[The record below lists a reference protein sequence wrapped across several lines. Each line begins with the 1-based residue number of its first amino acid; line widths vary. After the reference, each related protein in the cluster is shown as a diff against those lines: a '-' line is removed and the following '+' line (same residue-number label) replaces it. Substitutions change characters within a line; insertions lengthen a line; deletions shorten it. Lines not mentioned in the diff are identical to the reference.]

1 MTARLERLAVFVFR
15 IERTKRG
22 GKTMEATGNKLTP
35 RLIAEMGI
43 AIALAAVLHFIK
55 LWEMPQGG
63 AVTLGTMVPLF
74 IVAFRRGPGVGF
86 VTGALYGILEGWI
99 LSGGRFFVHPAQVI
113 LDYPLAFGLLGL
125 AGFFPK
131 YPAFGVTVG
140 ALARY
145 ASHVVSGVVF
155 FSQYAPKGQPVWQYS
170 LVYNATYLGLD
181 FVVAMMLTLLVWE
194 RLSKV
199 SVPAAA

>member
-1 MTARLERLAVFVFR
+1 
-15 IERTKRG
+15 
-22 GKTMEATGNKLTP
+22 MEGTGSKLTP

-74 IVAFRRGPGVGF
+74 IVALRRGPGVGF

-99 LSGGRFFVHPAQVI
+99 LSGGRFFVHPVQVI

-125 AGFFPK
+125 AGFFPRF
-131 YPAFGVTVG
+131 PAFGVTVG

-181 FVVAMMLTLLVWE
+181 FVVAIMLTLLVWE
-194 RLSKV
+194 RLSKIPA
-199 SVPAAA
+199 SAAA